1 MDSLPWSIK
10 KTAKNAFIIYVDFP
24 SGNLKM
30 GDTWKC
36 LLSFDRHHDNPKS
49 NQALE
54 KAHLD
59 RVKELG
65 TFCLDGGDLFCAMQ
79 GKYDRRSNKSDVRP
93 EHQNGEYLDSL
104 VGTAADFFEPYA
116 DVMPVFG
123 LGNHETAILKAHET
137 NLTDRLVH
145 SLKERT
151 GAKCY
156 MGGYSTWIKFSFRFV
171 NDAGK
176 KTCRHTKTLWMFH
189 GSGGD
194 APMSFGTLNVKRQ
207 GSIIPDADI
216 IATGHSHNE
225 FVVPL
230 PRARLSSSGVPYLDE
245 QLHIKVPTYKEEY
258 QKGVKGWHVERGAPP
273 KPQGATWLVFKAH
286 RPINADGEAA
296 SSPSMYCDTERAK

>member
-104 VGTAADFFEPYA
+104 VQ
-116 DVMPVFG
+116 
-123 LGNHETAILKAHET
+123 L
-137 NLTDRLVH
+137 
-145 SLKERT
+145 
-151 GAKCY
+151 
-156 MGGYSTWIKFSFRFV
+156 
-171 NDAGK
+171 
-176 KTCRHTKTLWMFH
+176 
-189 GSGGD
+189 
-194 APMSFGTLNVKRQ
+194 
-207 GSIIPDADI
+207 
-216 IATGHSHNE
+216 
-225 FVVPL
+225 
-230 PRARLSSSGVPYLDE
+230 YLF
-245 QLHIKVPTYKEEY
+245 QI
-258 QKGVKGWHVERGAPP
+258 
-273 KPQGATWLVFKAH
+273 
-286 RPINADGEAA
+286 
-296 SSPSMYCDTERAK
+296 

>member
-1 MDSLPWSIK
+1 MDAIPWTIK
-10 KTAKNAFIIYVDFP
+10 KTAKNAFVINVDFP
-24 SGNLKM
+24 TGGLKM

-36 LLSFDRHHDNPKS
+36 LLSFDRHHDNPKA

-54 KAHLD
+54 KAHLE
-59 RVKELG
+59 RVKKLG
-65 TFCLDGGDLFCAMQ
+65 TLCLDGGDLFCAMQ
-79 GKYDRRSNKSDVRP
+79 GKYDRRSDKSDIRP

-104 VGTAADFFEPYA
+104 VNTAADFFEPYA

-151 GAKCY
+151 GAICH
-156 MGGYSTWIKFSFRFV
+156 MGGYSTWIKFQFRFV
-171 NDAGK
+171 NDDGK
-176 KTCRHTKTLWMFH
+176 RVVRDSKTLWMFH

-230 PRARLSSSGVPYLDE
+230 PRARLSKNGIPYLDE
-245 QLHIKVPTYKEEY
+245 QLHIKVPTYKEED
-258 QKGVKGWHVERGAPP
+258 QKGVRGCHVERGAPP
-273 KPQGATWLVFKAH
+273 KPQGATWLVFNAY
-286 RPINADGEAA
+286 RPIINEVVA
-296 SSPSMYCDTERAK
+296 STPSMYCDTERAK